1 MTNISINQLHPF
13 KDHPYKVLDNDEMN
27 SLIES
32 IQEHGIM
39 SPLIVRPLE
48 GTTDQY
54 EIISGHR
61 RFRAAQKAGLAEV
74 PAFIRPVS
82 RDEAAIILV
91 DSNLHREH
99 ILPSEKAFA
108 YKMKMEALNRQGK
121 RSDLTSS
128 QVATK
133 FDSATV
139 IGKHSNESRDTVYR
153 YIRLT
158 NLIPELL
165 DLMDEGKIAFSVGVE
180 LSYLPPEIQQDLFE
194 IIDREDCTPSY
205 SQAYR
210 LHKAFNDR
218 VLTREGL
225 STVMSEEKPN
235 QREKV
240 SFKYADLRKYFPD
253 SYSVGDIQRYIL
265 NLVAK
270 DYRRQ
275 HSRSKGGDAR

>member
-1 MTNISINQLHPF
+1 M
-13 KDHPYKVLDNDEMN
+13 
-27 SLIES
+27 
-32 IQEHGIM
+32 
-39 SPLIVRPLE
+39 
-48 GTTDQY
+48 
-54 EIISGHR
+54 
-61 RFRAAQKAGLAEV
+61 
-74 PAFIRPVS
+74 
-82 RDEAAIILV
+82 LV

-108 YKMKMEALNRQGK
+108 YKMKMEALSHQGK
-121 RSDLTSS
+121 TCGQVGHKSREDVSDTDSGR
-128 QVATK
+128 QVQ
-133 FDSATV
+133 
-139 IGKHSNESRDTVYR
+139 R

-205 SQAYR
+205 SQAFR
-210 LHKAFNDR
+210 LHKAFNDH

-225 STVMSEEKPN
+225 AVVMSEEKPN

-270 DYRRQ
+270 DYQRQ
-275 HSRSKGGDAR
+275 HNRSRGGDAR